1 MSPNVAAEQARVG
14 AARAKLWLP
23 SPRLK
28 SLKDAAKFVDRVG
41 FALAFPADDV
51 LAPSLYEGVA
61 GPDAIAWRDGMGKAE
76 SLVWDWKDALPEA
89 GLAWAGKLVHKRAS
103 VVSPSLLTLLYPG
116 DGEPTDHRAFSLL
129 PEAHRIADAL
139 AGGALP
145 TSELREIVGN
155 KSRYGRAI
163 VQLHQH
169 LLVTSAGVREQR
181 AGWPVGLIDLTC
193 RLFDVGGRFDARAA
207 TQAYLSTVITAAPR
221 DLARAFGWPLAM
233 ARRELG

>member
-1 MSPNVAAEQARVG
+1 MTPNVAAEQARVG

-23 SPRLK
+23 TPRLK
-28 SLKDAAKFVDRVG
+28 TLKDAARFVERVG
-41 FALAFPADDV
+41 FALAYPADQV

-61 GPDAIAWRDGMGKAE
+61 GPDAVAWRDGMGKAE
-76 SLVWDWKDALPEA
+76 SLVWEWKDALPEA
-89 GLAWAGKLVHKRAS
+89 GLAWAGKLIHKRAS
-103 VVSPSLLTLLYPG
+103 VVAPKLLTLLYPG
-116 DGEPTDHRAFSLL
+116 DGEPDDHRSFTLT

-155 KSRYGRAI
+155 KSRYDRAS

-193 RLFDVGGRFDARAA
+193 RLFDVGGRFDARTAVEI
-207 TQAYLSTVITAAPR
+207 YLSTVITATPR
-221 DLARAFGWPLAM
+221 DLSRTFGWPLAT
-233 ARRELG
+233 AKGELG